1 MRDRIAR
8 YQAEVSALSSA
19 AVSQPITRSD
29 GDILV
34 ELKEVNVSYHERKVS
49 ISGLLLLVARHK
61 SPRYCKIRAGWYE
74 QVKGGTF
81 KDQTVCHRRFHMCC
95 GLDGQSNHVGSGKT
109 TLLSLLT
116 GDHPQSY
123 TQRSPSSLNLFGKSR
138 NKWATVQLKKE
149 IGIAGMDVL
158 NAWPRGR
165 KMNVWE
171 VVATGFDGG
180 FLSLGPKKVGNGLGE
195 EEQQKRVERV
205 DEVLKKWWE
214 VQPHPAED
222 LDTYAKRTFSDL
234 PVGEQSLVIVLR
246 ALVGKP
252 KLVLLDEAWSGMDAD
267 TVKAVH
273 AFLRSSG
280 S

>member
-8 YQAEVSALSSA
+8 YQAEVSALTSS
-19 AVSQPITRSD
+19 AVSQPVVRND

-34 ELKEVNVSYHERKVS
+34 ELKDVNVSYYERKVS
-49 ISGLLLLVARHK
+49 ILGLSFPIARHK
-61 SPRYCKIRAGWYE
+61 FLRYCETQTGRYKQA
-74 QVKGGTF
+74 KGGTF
-81 KDQTVCHRRFHMCC
+81 RGQTVRRRRFRMCC
-95 GLDGQSNHVGSGKT
+95 GLDGQLRRVGSGKT

-123 TQRSPSSLNLFGKSR
+123 TQRAPSSLNLFGKSR
-138 NKWATVQLKKE
+138 NRWATVQLKKE

-165 KMNVWE
+165 RMSVWE

-180 FLSLGPKKVGNGLGE
+180 FISLGPKKVGNGLGE
-195 EEQQKRVERV
+195 EEQQTRVERV
-205 DEVLKKWWE
+205 DEILRKWWE
-214 VQPHPAED
+214 VQPHRAED
-222 LDTYAKRTFSDL
+222 LDTYAKRTFAEL

-280 S
+280 M

>member
-1 MRDRIAR
+1 MDDFR
-8 YQAEVSALSSA
+8 
-19 AVSQPITRSD
+19 TRCN
-29 GDILV
+29 L
-34 ELKEVNVSYHERKVS
+34 N
-49 ISGLLLLVARHK
+49 
-61 SPRYCKIRAGWYE
+61 
-74 QVKGGTF
+74 
-81 KDQTVCHRRFHMCC
+81 
-95 GLDGQSNHVGSGKT
+95 GQSHRVGSGKT

-123 TQRSPSSLNLFGKSR
+123 TQRPPSSLNLFGKSR

-149 IGIAGMDVL
+149 IGIAGMDIL

-165 KMNVWE
+165 KMSVWE

-180 FLSLGPKKVGNGLGE
+180 FISLGPKKVGNGLGE

-205 DEVLKKWWE
+205 DEILRKWWE
-214 VQPHPAED
+214 VQPHHSED
-222 LDTYAKRTFSDL
+222 LDTYGKRTFADL

>member
-1 MRDRIAR
+1 MDN
-8 YQAEVSALSSA
+8 
-19 AVSQPITRSD
+19 RSFY
-29 GDILV
+29 L
-34 ELKEVNVSYHERKVS
+34 
-49 ISGLLLLVARHK
+49 
-61 SPRYCKIRAGWYE
+61 
-74 QVKGGTF
+74 
-81 KDQTVCHRRFHMCC
+81 
-95 GLDGQSNHVGSGKT
+95 GSGKT
-109 TLLSLLT
+109 TLLALLT

-123 TQRSPSSLNLFGKSR
+123 TQRGPSSLNLFGKNR

-180 FLSLGPKKVGNGLGE
+180 FIPLGPKKVGQGLGE

-205 DEVLKKWWE
+205 DEILRKWWE
-214 VQPHPAED
+214 VQPHRAQD
-222 LDTYAKRTFSDL
+222 LDAYAGRNFTDL
-234 PVGEQSLVIVLR
+234 PAGEQSLVIVLR

-252 KLVLLDEAWSGMDAD
+252 KLVLLDEAWSGMDTE
-267 TVKAVH
+267 TVKTVH

-280 S
+280 SWDHWTVIYIDQASPLFPIQMR